1 MRKSIGIL
9 TVLFV
14 GLLGAQRAKAD
25 SCNGVAA
32 GSNLIQNCAFGTGD
46 FTSWSGSAT
55 TDPNNSTPF
64 LANGIDTGDPFVSG
78 PTPYNGLT
86 YEAYLGA
93 EGSPDTL
100 SQTFATTAGDSYTIE
115 FALLND
121 TTPVSPYTNS
131 FAAAF
136 GGTPLLTWSDV
147 AADDGYTLYSYTE
160 TAGAGASTTLAFTE
174 ENDSGDFELDSVS
187 VEATPAAATPEPSSF
202 LLLGSGVLAMAG
214 AMRRRFVR

>member
-32 GSNLIQNCAFGTGD
+32 GSNLIQNCAFGTGT
-46 FTSWSGSAT
+46 FSSWSGSAT

-64 LANGIDTGDPFVSG
+64 VANGIDTGDPLAAPGSQM
-78 PTPYNGLT
+78 PYGGLK
-86 YEAYLGA
+86 YEAYLGS
-93 EGSPDTL
+93 EGYTDVL
-100 SQTFATTAGDSYTIE
+100 SQTFATTVGDSYTIE

-121 TTPVSPYTNS
+121 GAVAYPPYTYS

-136 GGTPLLTWSDV
+136 GGVDLSLSPTPGD
-147 AADDGYTLYSYTE
+147 AYNLYSYAVVAT
-160 TAGAGASTTLAFTE
+160 GASTTLSFTE
-174 ENDSGDFELDSVS
+174 ENDAADYELDSVS